1 MDTPFKEGRSLKPND
16 VAIVLRPHIED
27 GIYQGSFGV
36 FISCFGPLVISKDDT
51 DNLLGMAMMLASV
64 IPHMEK
70 DEELADKIAKFCGEV
85 FKDEGEFS
93 YNPKHDSFDEGILT
107 INTITVGGTQ

>member
-1 MDTPFKEGRSLKPND
+1 MRIKIGKNKIKEYSTFREIRKEWKKDPAFRKASKELELEFALIR
-16 VAIVLRPHIED
+16 AILDARINK
-27 GIYQGSFGV
+27 GV
-36 FISCFGPLVISKDDT
+36 TQK
-51 DNLLGMAMMLASV
+51 
-64 IPHMEK
+64 
-70 DEELADKIAKFCGEV
+70 ELADKIDKFCGEV